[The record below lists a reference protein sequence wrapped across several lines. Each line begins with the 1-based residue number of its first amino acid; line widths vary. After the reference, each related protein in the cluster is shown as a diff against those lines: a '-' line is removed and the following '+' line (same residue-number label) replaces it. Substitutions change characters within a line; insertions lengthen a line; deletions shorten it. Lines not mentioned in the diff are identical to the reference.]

1 MKIELLQVLQNIMYL
16 HNVRVAE
23 CKADLNVGNVDMGL
37 RKNFYPDFRWEKTV
51 NTFSDSLKENTLYI
65 LQDYFEIYYAVF
77 VTKNIPKTAI
87 VIGPY
92 RLTGSSF
99 DEKVYIG
106 KGFKINEIALIRE
119 QILKIPHIHEDV
131 ITQQLVAVLS
141 AVHLDRKLDIRHI
154 IENAPTEDMHDR
166 FSFVHRQQGVR
177 SMDKVEYRYSIENE
191 VLEAISQGNV
201 TKARK
206 AMKKLTDED
215 ISERYI
221 TSVQMQRKSLI
232 ILNTLFRKAVEQANV
247 HPYYIDEIS
256 YRFFQKI
263 DIVSERREQAKL
275 LEEMLVGYCE
285 YAKKYSA
292 EQYSH
297 TVQKAI
303 NHIHINIENKISL
316 NDIAAKLKI
325 TPNHLARQFRA
336 ETGKTVVEY
345 INYTRVITAANK
357 LKHTSLSVADIA
369 ASVGINDTNYFSRIF
384 RKFMGCS
391 PSEYKK

>member
-1 MKIELLQVLQNIMYL
+1 MKIELLQVLQNLMFL
-16 HNVRVAE
+16 HNVQVAE
-23 CKADLNVGNVDMGL
+23 CQADINTQNVDMGL
-37 RKNFYPDFRWEKTV
+37 RSSFYPGFSWDKTI
-51 NTFSDSLKENTLYI
+51 NTFADSLMENTLYI

-92 RLTGSSF
+92 CLTGAAF
-99 DEKVYIG
+99 EEKDYIR
-106 KGFKINEIALIRE
+106 KGFSAKETAVIRE
-119 QILKIPHIHEDV
+119 HKLRIPHIHEDV
-131 ITQQLVAVLS
+131 VTQQLAAVLLS
-141 AVHLDRKLDIRHI
+141 ACPDKKLEMRHI
-154 IENAPTEDMHDR
+154 RENAPTEDTHDS
-166 FSFVHRQQGVR
+166 FSFIYQQHTVR

-191 VLEAISQGNV
+191 VLEAISHGNV

-232 ILNTLFRKAVEQANV
+232 ILNTLFRKAVEHANV

-275 LEEMLVGYCE
+275 LDEMLVGYCE

-303 NHIHINIENKISL
+303 NYIHINIENKISL

>member
-1 MKIELLQVLQNIMYL
+1 
-16 HNVRVAE
+16 
-23 CKADLNVGNVDMGL
+23 
-37 RKNFYPDFRWEKTV
+37 
-51 NTFSDSLKENTLYI
+51 
-65 LQDYFEIYYAVF
+65 
-77 VTKNIPKTAI
+77 
-87 VIGPY
+87 
-92 RLTGSSF
+92 
-99 DEKVYIG
+99 
-106 KGFKINEIALIRE
+106 
-119 QILKIPHIHEDV
+119 
-131 ITQQLVAVLS
+131 
-141 AVHLDRKLDIRHI
+141 
-154 IENAPTEDMHDR
+154 
-166 FSFVHRQQGVR
+166 
-177 SMDKVEYRYSIENE
+177 MDKVEYRYSIENE

-206 AMKKLTDED
+206 ALKKLIDMD

-285 YAKKYSA
+285 YAKKYSSQ
-292 EQYSH
+292 QYSH
-297 TVQKAI
+297 IVQ
-303 NHIHINIENKISL
+303 NSLNYIHENIENKISL
-316 NDIAAKLKI
+316 NDIAEQLKI

-357 LKHTSLSVADIA
+357 LKHTSLSVADVA